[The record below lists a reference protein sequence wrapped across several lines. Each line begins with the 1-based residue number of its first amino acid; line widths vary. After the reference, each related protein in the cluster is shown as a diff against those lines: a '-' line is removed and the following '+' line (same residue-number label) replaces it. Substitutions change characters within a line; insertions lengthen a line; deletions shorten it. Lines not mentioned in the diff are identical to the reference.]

1 MMLKSKRRLLPIVG
15 IAVGILTVRRLR
27 KRGERT
33 AEAESIEEGH
43 EDPETATEHAAV
55 AAEHARLAAEKV
67 ATKRGELT
75 SSSA

>member
-1 MMLKSKRRLLPIVG
+1 MVKFKRRLLPVVG
-15 IAVGILTVRRLR
+15 IALGILTVHRLR
-27 KRGERT
+27 KRRSRT
-33 AEAESIEEGH
+33 AEAESVEEGH
-43 EDPETATEHAAV
+43 DDPETATEHAAV

>member
-1 MMLKSKRRLLPIVG
+1 MMVKSKRRLLPIVG
-15 IAVGILTVRRLR
+15 MAVGILTVRRLR
-27 KRGERT
+27 KRRQRT
-33 AEAESIEEGH
+33 AGAESIEEGH